1 MRNTFEITGGNFQ
14 AEVLNSDL
22 PVLVDFGA
30 DWCPPCKMLEPIVDE
45 IAAAYAGQMRVGSL
59 NVDDYPE
66 LQQRYGIM
74 GLPTLIL
81 FQGGEPVK
89 FMVGYQPKQRLE
101 SQIKPHLSP
110 VTNG

>member
-1 MRNTFEITGGNFQ
+1 MHNTIDITNGNFQ
-14 AEVLNSDL
+14 ASVLESDL

-45 IAAAYAGQMRVGSL
+45 IAAAYQGQMRVVSI
-59 NVDDYPE
+59 NVDYHPDI
-66 LQQRYGIM
+66 QQQYGIM

-89 FMVGYQPKQRLE
+89 VMVGYQPRQKLE
-101 SQIKPHLSP
+101 AQIKPYLNP
-110 VTNG
+110 VTGG